1 MSRLQ
6 LNFVARANTGPLVT
20 SLQQV
25 RGAAQHAMAGVQTS
39 AIRVEAPLNRLNKQ
53 IQAGRLSWRQFGQ
66 TMRNSSRL
74 IAENN
79 ALLRAQARSF
89 IDASGN
95 AQVYLN
101 VVRGTAAGQATLNQ
115 RLALGVTAARAFGKQ
130 MLATGKNVQWAG
142 RQVMIGLSL
151 PLAMIG
157 ALAARGA
164 EEFDK
169 QMTRMVKVTNLSA
182 VGMRDAMG
190 EIVETYQVGSR
201 NMELAINSIERQA
214 DRLAGI
220 GAAMGF
226 MAGETTKL
234 AAEFSQMG
242 FAGVQL
248 DALTTSTLRLAR
260 VSGADLPDAMNLTRL
275 AAMAFGKKLGDGPGG
290 LTETFARLN
299 MIENRTSLSL
309 NEMAGAIPI
318 VAGVANNLNI
328 EIETLGGMLA
338 LMKDQG
344 IAAREGATSLRT
356 GLIRLVQDATDPAIK
371 AFEKLNINITELQEM
386 NRGNVF
392 GLITDLSHILF
403 DLRNSG
409 QEAAEKTELFIAA
422 IGKMVGTRAASR
434 FTSMLQGIGRD
445 VEMYTEVIN
454 GFEVTQFRFVEGVDK
469 AGDAFRALSPALMD
483 SNQAMKQFLFE
494 EQRVN
499 ESLAGTAEILRAEL
513 NLELRRLGRHI
524 LPIRNAIVGFARDVI
539 RAFNS
544 VSDRTRN
551 VVGAFLLVIGV
562 LGPVTMILGVM
573 LNALGQM
580 IQLFARM
587 LPGIKLTTAAIEAE
601 KKAFDRNTSAVF
613 SGTSAKQAMIQTNAA
628 LTTSAGAV
636 TSAVAAQAAAYGALT
651 AAMAGAMGR
660 SAAAAQF
667 GAPASGAVAVNRA
680 TAATRRARRVTQRD
694 PQGNI
699 VRDAQGNPVTAPI
712 QRPVASASSPTG
724 FRTPGGQIA
733 QDPGIHRGTKNALGE
748 SVLPAAMIASMTLP
762 QIMSVSAR
770 RRFNPTAG
778 MQGGHAEA
786 IRSMLTRDALM
797 GQMRG
802 ANAEQLMARST
813 NPLTGRATGMA
824 PIDAIRHHAVREATA
839 SFERDA
845 ARAAVAGKKAP
856 TIESF
861 MRGHFGRGAVDSATA
876 RAATEGVTAINP
888 RTGVKTTQFAAQ
900 PMALREMT
908 GMGQRLSDRTVLNLS
923 REQRTMLQNRFGVQT
938 GGRVELGRLERQV
951 SSSRGS
957 TSAFHARNMVEGM
970 VQSGEV
976 RATHAPVT
984 RQDMIAR
991 DRGTARRQTAAAVA
1005 DRSIANTPQAR
1016 AAFERQV
1023 TPLRS
1028 QPTVEGRAALARDT
1042 ARGGREALI
1051 GRRPAETAGQK
1062 GLVSGRNAALAAMMT
1077 PFTLMT
1083 KGIKLLSKTLFGI
1096 VPVFRLV
1103 SNILLGATV
1112 PAIAIF
1118 GKTLFAAVAGMTAL
1132 ISGFG
1137 KLTAGVLANAAGGAI
1152 SSGKRGFEAIRSR
1165 MVLDAVSPRT
1175 RLARDASGRF
1185 IPPPAPRAAPGAFVP
1200 TPLTTGGF
1208 AGRAGGAAGRAISG
1222 TGSLIGS
1229 TAMGIGSMFVPKSVR
1244 AAAGRIQQARQLPGG
1259 RQRGVGDLGRQAFRQ
1274 SGFGRGFRD
1283 ASDAAIFGR
1292 NLPAGTS
1299 MGPRGRQAAGAAR
1312 QNATVG
1318 QRVAAGAKGL
1328 KGGLMGMGGMKG
1340 SLAQFAL
1347 GSVGG
1352 AAATV
1357 AIPIVLTMFGA
1368 AIANPKQFMDGLK
1381 SMMGPAVETLK
1392 KTWDSLVQTFRRL
1405 RDTLSGGGDD
1415 ADGFGA
1421 KMSKWAGIITGV
1433 IGGAFINV
1441 LNVALGLVKGIVNV
1455 FNGIFQWLQGNG
1467 KGAAESFGMAWRS
1480 VWGSL
1485 LEGIANFFDMLRDI
1499 PIIGNLFGAVAD
1511 RARGF
1516 ADQVNNGLAAMELI
1530 PNAIAEVNAGL
1541 RQTRGLMEEN
1551 QKEIEDI
1558 EKIIEEL
1565 AEFDLVD
1572 PADIDRLTEMVTVT
1586 AEMSEVELQRREE
1599 NVDAVYDQLVAMEH
1613 LTDEQITQIGQLIM
1627 RRRAQSELDR
1637 LETQQ
1642 QELQLILQQAE
1653 NDGHE
1658 TIISSQLAQIRLA
1671 SIRAQIQNEL
1681 NKDVEDQNEELIQS
1695 LAREGA
1701 AIEDSNRQRVSA
1713 AGLAAEIAK
1722 TQEEIE
1728 ATEQRIAG
1736 ISDEVNRNI
1745 ANRKQSIEA
1754 NSQATAQEADDMER
1768 LADEAE
1774 RAKREIQAIRSAMGE
1789 VMGDITGV
1797 VNDMI
1802 RNQSNFVKDY
1812 FSDLEN
1818 GTKEYFDLFNSMFD
1832 DQTDIM
1838 LEEIERRAEH
1848 ELEMIDGV
1856 ADAAI
1861 EKIENEIEAENEL
1874 EKRREDFFRKE
1885 KARIDFLNSRRSGE
1899 IQIQEEILRGN
1910 LAQAAI
1916 LQVGQRATSQEFFS
1930 NIAQERESEL
1940 KDMRNEARQER
1951 MADIEFERET
1961 LRSQVEQESE
1971 QVRGEIERA
1980 RESARQQSLISS
1992 STADT
1997 LISDATRAA
2006 EAAVAVEEQRIE
2018 NYLREWQ
2025 RVTPATEEEF
2035 QQHTQRLQDFM
2046 TESGLRLQEEIN
2058 LINADLRG
2066 SLAEIDA
2073 DFTHSVNNQ
2082 SQDLGRMLENSRFTL
2097 QGIYEELKITTEDS
2111 LMAQL
2116 AMVDG
2121 FVNGLSGGFTSG
2133 LEMQRIFLNK
2143 FEREMRTGFD
2153 RARDIAIRVLAE
2165 ESKWEAAGERAA
2177 AAFMQGIGDIEAA
2190 IVERGT
2196 AGGRAGAS
2204 GANDPGF
2211 ATDNW
2216 DHLSIRGAIGRVDT
2230 PRRDPIADAR
2240 RESDRLANEERV
2252 AAASISTPDH
2262 LTSGSD
2268 LSPAQRA
2275 RAMGFADMG
2284 RFSGE
2289 TPDAMRERL
2298 AQESRRRASLLEP
2311 GRRDEQR
2318 FFGLSREMEV
2328 HPDFAGMAAREFPNL
2343 NIQAAPRGLQLRSS
2357 SGINLTRSL
2366 IDPFRRSIED
2376 FRQRQSGYTSYHTG
2390 GFVGDLKSDE
2400 VPAVLQKGE
2409 YVIRRSAVASL
2420 GTNFL
2425 DSINGANAMFDAPSS
2440 PRLSMTNQTPT
2451 NQSTETNYHLNFKI
2465 DGGNIDEHKL
2475 AQKVMFEIKKVER
2488 SSGGGRRVMS

>member
-1 MSRLQ
+1 MSKLQ

-115 RLALGVTAARAFGKQ
+115 RLRLGVTAARAFGKQ
-130 MLATGKNVQWAG
+130 MVATGKNVQWAG

-157 ALAARGA
+157 ALAAKGA

-182 VGMRDAMG
+182 VGVKNAMG
-190 EIVETYQVGSR
+190 EFVETFQVGSQQ
-201 NMELAINSIERQA
+201 MGLAIASIERQA

-220 GAAMGF
+220 GASMGF
-226 MAGETTKL
+226 MADQTAKL

-275 AAMAFGKKLGDGPGG
+275 AAMAFGKELGDGPGG

-318 VAGVANNLNI
+318 VAGVAKNLGI

-338 LMKDQG
+338 LMKDKG
-344 IAAREGATSLRT
+344 IDAREGATSLRT

-371 AFEKLNINITELQEM
+371 AFEKLNINIVELQEL

-392 GLITDLSHILF
+392 GLITNLSHLLY
-403 DLRNSG
+403 DLQNSG
-409 QEAAEKTELFIAA
+409 EGAAEKTELFIAA
-422 IGKMVGTRAASR
+422 IGKMVGTRAAAR
-434 FTSMLQGIGRD
+434 FTSMLEGLGRD

-454 GFEVTQFRFVEGVDK
+454 GFEVTQFRFVEGVDQ
-469 AGDAFRALSPALMD
+469 ASDAFRALNPALMD
-483 SNQAMKQFLFE
+483 SNAAMKQFLFE
-494 EQRVN
+494 EERVN
-499 ESLAGTAEILRAEL
+499 KSLAGTAEILRAEL

-524 LPIRNAIVGFARDVI
+524 LPIRNAMVAFARDVV

-544 VSDRTRN
+544 VSDRTRR
-551 VVGAFLLVIGV
+551 VVGAFLLLVGI
-562 LGPVTMILGVM
+562 LGPVTMVLGVM
-573 LNALGQM
+573 LNAFGQI

-587 LPGIKLTTAAIEAE
+587 LPGIKLTTAAMEAE
-601 KKAFDRNTSAVF
+601 KKAFDRNTTAVF
-613 SGTSAKQAMIQTNAA
+613 AGTSAKQAMIQTNAA

-636 TSAVAAQAAAYGALT
+636 TAAVSAQAAAYGALT

-680 TAATRRARRVTQRD
+680 TAATRRARLVTQRD
-694 PQGNI
+694 AQGNI
-699 VRDAQGNPVTAPI
+699 IRDAQGNPVTAPI
-712 QRPVASASSPTG
+712 QMPVRSATSPTG

-733 QDPGIHRGTKNALGE
+733 ADPGIHRGTRNALGE
-748 SVLPAAMIASMTLP
+748 AVLPAAMIASMTLP
-762 QIMSVSAR
+762 QIMSLPAR

-786 IRSMLTRDALM
+786 IRSMLTREALM

-802 ANAEQLMARST
+802 ANAEQLLARSVD
-813 NPLTGRATGMA
+813 PLTGRATGMA

-839 SFERDA
+839 SYEREA
-845 ARAAVAGKKAP
+845 ARAAVAGRKAP

-861 MRGHFGRGAVDSATA
+861 MRGYFGRGAVDSAVA

-908 GMGQRLSDRTVLNLS
+908 GMGQRLSDRTVVNLS
-923 REQRTMLQNRFGVQT
+923 REQRAMLQSRFGIQT
-938 GGRVELGRLERQV
+938 GGRVEIGRLERQV
-951 SSSRGS
+951 ASSRGS
-957 TSAFHARNMVEGM
+957 TSAFHARNMIESM
-970 VQSGEV
+970 VHSGEI

-984 RQDMIAR
+984 RQEMIAR
-991 DRGTARRQTAAAVA
+991 DRAMARRQVAAAVA
-1005 DRSIANTPQAR
+1005 DRRIADTPQAR

-1028 QPTVEGRAALARDT
+1028 QPTVEGRAERTRDA
-1042 ARGGREALI
+1042 ARGARESLI
-1051 GRRPAETAGQK
+1051 GRRPAETALQK
-1062 GLVSGRNAALAAMMT
+1062 GLVSGRNAALAAMMM
-1077 PFTLMT
+1077 PFALMG
-1083 KGIKLLSKTLFGI
+1083 KGIKLLTTTMFG
-1096 VPVFRLV
+1096 VLPAFRLV
-1103 SNILLGATV
+1103 SNVLIGSTV
-1112 PAIAIF
+1112 PAILVF
-1118 GKTLFAAVAGMTAL
+1118 GKVLLAAAAGMIAL
-1132 ISGFG
+1132 TSGV
-1137 KLTAGVLANAAGGAI
+1137 KNLAAGILGNIAGRAMNIGARARSIAPIFSKSARAQHKKVSQLYAAQGRVAPSRLAN
-1152 SSGKRGFEAIRSR
+1152 
-1165 MVLDAVSPRT
+1165 V
-1175 RLARDASGRF
+1175 
-1185 IPPPAPRAAPGAFVP
+1185 APTPAFVP
-1200 TPLTTGGF
+1200 TPLTTGSF
-1208 AGRAGGAAGRAISG
+1208 AKQAARATGIHLSRAGSI
-1222 TGSLIGS
+1222 IGN
-1229 TAMGIGSMFVPKSVR
+1229 TAMGIGSMLLPKSVK
-1244 AAAGRIQQARQLPGG
+1244 AMAGRVQQARALPGG
-1259 RQRGVGDLGRQAFRQ
+1259 RQRSIGDVGRQAFRQ

-1283 ASDAAIFGR
+1283 ASDAAILGR
-1292 NLPAGTS
+1292 NLPPGTS
-1299 MGPRGRQAAGAAR
+1299 MGRAGRKAAASAR
-1312 QNATVG
+1312 QNATIG
-1318 QRVAAGAKGL
+1318 QRALAGAKGL
-1328 KGGLMGMGGMKG
+1328 RGGLMGMGGLKG

-1368 AIANPKQFMDGLK
+1368 AIANPKQFMEGLK
-1381 SMMGPAVETLK
+1381 TMMGPAVETLK
-1392 KTWDSLVQTFRRL
+1392 KTWDGLVQTFRRL
-1405 RDTLSGGGDD
+1405 RETLSGAGGD

-1433 IGGAFINV
+1433 IGGVLVNV
-1441 LNVALGLVKGIVNV
+1441 LNVALGLVRGIVNV
-1455 FNGIFQWLQGNG
+1455 FNGIFQWLQGDG
-1467 KGAAESFGMAWRS
+1467 AGAAESFGMAWRS
-1480 VWGSL
+1480 VWSSI
-1485 LEGIANFFDMLRDI
+1485 LEGLANLFDMFRDI
-1499 PIIGNLFGAVAD
+1499 PVIGGLFGAVAD
-1511 RARGF
+1511 RARGW
-1516 ADQVNNGLAAMELI
+1516 AEQTNNTLTAMELI
-1530 PNAIAEVNAGL
+1530 PNAIAEVNRGL

-1558 EKIIEEL
+1558 EGIIADL
-1565 AEFDLVD
+1565 AEFELVD
-1572 PADIDRLTEMVTVT
+1572 PAEIQRLTEMVTVT
-1586 AEMSEVELQRREE
+1586 AEMADWELAARQE
-1599 NVDAVYDQLVAMEH
+1599 NVARVYDHLVAMEH

-1627 RRRAQSELDR
+1627 RKRAQSELAR
-1637 LETQQ
+1637 LEQQQ

-1658 TIISSQLAQIRLA
+1658 EIISSQLAQLRLTTV
-1671 SIRAQIQNEL
+1671 RAQMQNEL
-1681 NKDVEDQNEELIQS
+1681 NKAVEDQNKELLDS
-1695 LAREGA
+1695 LARE
-1701 AIEDSNRQRVSA
+1701 AIAIQNSNVQRVSR
-1713 AGLAAEIAK
+1713 AGLDAQIAQ
-1722 TQEEIE
+1722 TQEDIE
-1728 ATEQRIAG
+1728 ATEKRISG
-1736 ISDEVNRNI
+1736 ITNEVNRNI
-1745 ANRKQSIEA
+1745 ANRKQAIQA
-1754 NSQATAQEADDMER
+1754 NSQATAEQADEMER
-1768 LADEAE
+1768 LADAAE

-1797 VNDMI
+1797 VGDMV
-1802 RNQSNFVKDY
+1802 RNQSNFIKDY

-1818 GTKEYFDLFNSMFD
+1818 GAKDYFDLFNAMFD
-1832 DQTDIM
+1832 DQTEIM
-1838 LEEIERRAEH
+1838 LEEIERRADL

-1874 EKRREDFFRKE
+1874 ERRRQEFFRRE
-1885 KARIDFLNSRRSGE
+1885 KARIDFLTSRRAGE

-1916 LQVGQRATSQEFFS
+1916 LQVQQRALSQDFFS
-1930 NIAQERESEL
+1930 NIAQEREEEL
-1940 KDMRNEARQER
+1940 KEMRNQARQER
-1951 MADIEFERET
+1951 IADIQFERDV
-1961 LRSQVEQESE
+1961 LRGQVEEEAEAMRNQIQMAKQFASE
-1971 QVRGEIERA
+1971 QSSV
-1980 RESARQQSLISS
+1980 SS
-1992 STADT
+1992 STAAT
-1997 LISDATRAA
+1997 LIADAKRAS
-2006 EAAVAVEEQRIE
+2006 EAAIAVEEQRIQ

-2035 QQHTQRLQDFM
+2035 QQHTQKLQNFM

-2058 LINADLRG
+2058 LINADLRN

-2073 DFTHSVNNQ
+2073 DFTQSVNNQ

-2097 QGIYEELKITTEDS
+2097 QGIYKEVKITTENS

-2116 AMVDG
+2116 AMVEG
-2121 FVNGLSGGFTSG
+2121 FVSGLSGGFTSG
-2133 LEMQRIFLNK
+2133 LEMQRLFLNK
-2143 FEREMRTGFD
+2143 FERALSTGFQ
-2153 RARDIAIRVLAE
+2153 RARDIAIRVLQE
-2165 ESKWEAAGERAA
+2165 EDKWEAAGERAA
-2177 AAFMQGIGDIEAA
+2177 EAFLRGIRRIEAEIA
-2190 IVERGT
+2190 RIG
-2196 AGGRAGAS
+2196 S
-2204 GANDPGF
+2204 GA
-2211 ATDNW
+2211 
-2216 DHLSIRGAIGRVDT
+2216 GRVEASMSGT
-2230 PRRDPIADAR
+2230 LPRGVQWEQGGLPYGYNPDMFRSTGGIRPILPIADVDAHIDAVRAQQGREDAER
-2240 RESDRLANEERV
+2240 RNPPTPVEEF
-2252 AAASISTPDH
+2252 
-2262 LTSGSD
+2262 D
-2268 LSPAQRA
+2268 LSPAQMAAA
-2275 RAMGFADMG
+2275 RGMVDMG
-2284 RFSGE
+2284 RFAHE
-2289 TPDAMRERL
+2289 TPSAMRARL
-2298 AQESRRRASLLEP
+2298 ANIPQGSTASH
-2311 GRRDEQR
+2311 
-2318 FFGLSREMEV
+2318 EV
-2328 HPDFAGMAAREFPNL
+2328 HPYLVGFARAEFPHL
-2343 NIQAAPRGLQLRSS
+2343 NIAAAPRGAQLRDT
-2357 SGINLTRSL
+2357 GGVNLTRSL
-2366 IDPFRRSIED
+2366 IDPVRAFLQDIRT
-2376 FRQRQSGYTSYHTG
+2376 RQAGYTSYHTG
-2390 GFVGDLKSDE
+2390 GFVGGLKSDE

-2409 YVIRRSAVASL
+2409 YVIRRSAVAAL

-2425 DSINGANAMFDAPSS
+2425 DSINGVNAMFSAPAS
-2440 PRLSMTNQTPT
+2440 PRLSMANRPPS
-2451 NQSTETNYHLNFKI
+2451 NQSVETNYHLNFNI
-2465 DGGNIDEHKL
+2465 DGGNIDEQRL

>member
-1 MSRLQ
+1 
-6 LNFVARANTGPLVT
+6 
-20 SLQQV
+20 
-25 RGAAQHAMAGVQTS
+25 MAGVQTS

-101 VVRGTAAGQATLNQ
+101 VVRGAAAGQATLNQ
-115 RLALGVTAARAFGKQ
+115 RLRLGVTAARAFGKQ
-130 MLATGKNVQWAG
+130 MVATGKNVQWAG

-182 VGMRDAMG
+182 VGVTNAMG
-190 EIVETYQVGSR
+190 EFVETFQVGSEE
-201 NMELAINSIERQA
+201 MGLAIDSIERQA

-220 GAAMGF
+220 GASMGF
-226 MAGETTKL
+226 MANETAKL

-248 DALTTSTLRLAR
+248 DALTTTTLRLAR

-275 AAMAFGKKLGDGPGG
+275 AAMAFGKQLGDGPGG

-318 VAGVANNLNI
+318 VAGVAKNLNI

-338 LMKDQG
+338 LMKDKG

-356 GLIRLVQDATDPAIK
+356 GLIRLVQDATDPAIA

-392 GLITDLSHILF
+392 GLITDLSHLLH
-403 DLRNSG
+403 DLQNSG

-422 IGKMVGTRAASR
+422 IGKMVGTRAAAR
-434 FTSMLQGIGRD
+434 FTSMLEGIGRD
-445 VEMYTEVIN
+445 VEMYTEVVN
-454 GFEVTQFRFVEGVDK
+454 GFEVTQFRFIEGVDQ

-483 SNQAMKQFLFE
+483 SNAAMRQFLFE
-494 EQRVN
+494 EERVN
-499 ESLAGTAEILRAEL
+499 TSLAGTAEILRAEL

-524 LPIRNAIVGFARDVI
+524 LPIRNAMVGFARDVV

-544 VSDRTRN
+544 VSERTRR
-551 VVGAFLLVIGV
+551 VVGSFLLLVGI

-573 LNALGQM
+573 LNAFGQV

-587 LPGIKLTTAAIEAE
+587 LPGIKLTTAAMEAE
-601 KKAFDRNTSAVF
+601 RKAFDRNTTAVF
-613 SGTSAKQAMIQTNAA
+613 SGTTAKQAMIQTNAA
-628 LTTSAGAV
+628 LTTSAATVTAAV
-636 TSAVAAQAAAYGALT
+636 SAQAAAYGALT

-680 TAATRRARRVTQRD
+680 TAATRRPVRVTQRD
-694 PQGNI
+694 AQGNI
-699 VRDAQGNPVTAPI
+699 IRDAQGNPVTAPI
-712 QRPVASASSPTG
+712 QMPVRSATSPTG
-724 FRTPGGQIA
+724 FRTPGGQFA
-733 QDPGIHRGTKNALGE
+733 ADPGIHRGTRNALGE
-748 SVLPAAMIASMTLP
+748 AVLPAAMIASMTLP
-762 QIMSVSAR
+762 QIMALPAR

-786 IRSMLTRDALM
+786 IRSMLTREALM

-802 ANAEQLMARST
+802 ANAEQLLARSVD
-813 NPLTGRATGMA
+813 PLTGRATGMA

-839 SFERDA
+839 SYEREA
-845 ARAAVAGKKAP
+845 ARAAVAGRKAP

-861 MRGHFGRGAVDSATA
+861 MRGHFGRGAVDSAVA

-908 GMGQRLSDRTVLNLS
+908 GMGQRLSDRTIVNLS
-923 REQRTMLQNRFGVQT
+923 REQRTMLQSRFGVQT
-938 GGRVELGRLERQV
+938 GGRVEIGRLERQV
-951 SSSRGS
+951 ASSRGS
-957 TSAFHARNMVEGM
+957 TSAFHARNMIESM
-970 VQSGEV
+970 VHSGEV

-984 RQDMIAR
+984 RQDIVAR
-991 DRGTARRQTAAAVA
+991 DRAMARRQLAAAVA
-1005 DRSIANTPQAR
+1005 ARSVADTPQAR
-1016 AAFERQV
+1016 AAFLREA
-1023 TPLRS
+1023 TPMRS
-1028 QPTVEGRAALARDT
+1028 RDTVEGRAARTRDT
-1042 ARGGREALI
+1042 ARGAREALI

-1062 GLVSGRNAALAAMMT
+1062 GLAAGRNAALNAMMM
-1077 PFTLMT
+1077 PLIFMD
-1083 KGIKLLSKTLFGI
+1083 KGLKLLVRTLFGV

-1103 SNILLGATV
+1103 SNILLGTTV
-1112 PAIAIF
+1112 PAIQIF

-1132 ISGFG
+1132 ISGMG
-1137 KLTAGVLANAAGGAI
+1137 KLTAGILANVAGRAMNMGR
-1152 SSGKRGFEAIRSR
+1152 RGFEAVRSR

-1185 IPPPAPRAAPGAFVP
+1185 ISPPAPRAAPGGFVA
-1200 TPLTTGGF
+1200 TPLTTGRF
-1208 AGRAGGAAGRAISG
+1208 SGRAGGAAGRAIAG
-1222 TGSLIGS
+1222 AGSLIGS
-1229 TAMGIGSMFVPKSVR
+1229 TAMGIGSMFIPRSVR

-1259 RQRGVGDLGRQAFRQ
+1259 RQRSTLDVGRQAFRQ

-1283 ASDAAIFGR
+1283 ASDAAILGR
-1292 NLPAGTS
+1292 NLPPGTS
-1299 MGPRGRQAAGAAR
+1299 MGPRGRQAAQAAR
-1312 QNATVG
+1312 ERAGLG
-1318 QRVAAGAKGL
+1318 QRMAAGAKGL
-1328 KGGLMGMGGMKG
+1328 RGGLMGMGGMKG

-1352 AAATV
+1352 AAATL

-1368 AIANPKQFMDGLK
+1368 AIANPKQFMDALK
-1381 SMMGPAVETLK
+1381 TMMGPAVETLK
-1392 KTWDSLVQTFRRL
+1392 RTWDGLVQTFRRL
-1405 RDTLSGGGDD
+1405 RETLSGGGDD
-1415 ADGFGA
+1415 ADSFGA

-1433 IGGAFINV
+1433 IGGFLVNV
-1441 LNVALGLVKGIVNV
+1441 LNVALGLVRGIVNV
-1455 FNGIFQWLQGNG
+1455 FNGIFQWLQGDG
-1467 KGAAESFGMAWRS
+1467 AGAAESFGMAWRS

-1499 PIIGNLFGAVAD
+1499 PIIGKLFGAVAD
-1511 RARGF
+1511 RARGW
-1516 ADQVNNGLAAMELI
+1516 AEETNNALAAMELI
-1530 PNAIAEVNAGL
+1530 PNAIAEVNRGL

-1558 EKIIEEL
+1558 EKIVSDL

-1572 PADIDRLTEMVTVT
+1572 PAEIDRLTEMVTVT
-1586 AEMSEVELQRREE
+1586 AEMAEWEVDQRER
-1599 NVDAVYDQLVAMEH
+1599 NVAAVYDQLVAMEH

-1627 RRRAQSELDR
+1627 RRRAQSELAR
-1637 LETQQ
+1637 LENQQ

-1658 TIISSQLAQIRLA
+1658 EIISSQLAQLRLTTV
-1671 SIRAQIQNEL
+1671 RAQMQNEL
-1681 NKDVEDQNEELIQS
+1681 NKAVEDQNTELINS
-1695 LAREGA
+1695 LAREA
-1701 AIEDSNRQRVSA
+1701 AEIESTNRQRVSR
-1713 AGLAAEIAK
+1713 AGLDAQIAQ

-1728 ATEQRIAG
+1728 ATEARIAG
-1736 ISDEVNRNI
+1736 ITDEVNRNI
-1745 ANRKQSIEA
+1745 ANRKQAIEA
-1754 NSQATAQEADDMER
+1754 NSQATQEQADEMER

-1797 VNDMI
+1797 VSDMI
-1802 RNQSNFVKDY
+1802 RNQSNFIKDY

-1818 GTKEYFDLFNSMFD
+1818 GAKDYFDAFNAMFD

-1838 LEEIERRAEH
+1838 LEEIERRAEL

-1861 EKIENEIEAENEL
+1861 EKIQSEIDAENEL
-1874 EKRREDFFRKE
+1874 ERRRQEFFRRE
-1885 KARIDFLNSRRSGE
+1885 KARIDFLTSRRAGE

-1916 LQVGQRATSQEFFS
+1916 LQVEQRAASQDFFS
-1930 NIAQERESEL
+1930 GIAQEREEEL
-1940 KDMRNEARQER
+1940 KEMRNEARQER
-1951 MADIEFERET
+1951 MADIEFERDV
-1961 LRSQVEQESE
+1961 LRNQVEEEAEAMRNQIEMAKQFAAE
-1971 QVRGEIERA
+1971 Q
-1980 RESARQQSLISS
+1980 SSTSS

-1997 LISDATRAA
+1997 LIADAKRAA
-2006 EAAVAVEEQRIE
+2006 EAAIAVEEQRIE

-2058 LINADLRG
+2058 LINADLRN

-2073 DFTHSVNNQ
+2073 DFTQSVNNQ
-2082 SQDLGRMLENSRFTL
+2082 SQNLGRMLENSRFTL
-2097 QGIYEELKITTEDS
+2097 QGIYEAVKITTENS
-2111 LMAQL
+2111 LTAQL
-2116 AMVDG
+2116 AMVEG
-2121 FVNGLSGGFTSG
+2121 FVDGLSGGFTSG
-2133 LEMQRIFLNK
+2133 LEMQRLFLNK
-2143 FEREMRTGFD
+2143 FEREMRTGFAI
-2153 RARDIAIRVLAE
+2153 ARDIALRVLAE
-2165 ESKWEAAGERAA
+2165 EDKWEAAGERAA
-2177 AAFMQGIGDIEAA
+2177 AAFLKGIKKIEDEIARIGSAA
-2190 IVERGT
+2190 GV
-2196 AGGRAGAS
+2196 AGAS
-2204 GANDPGF
+2204 AGITLPRGVQWQQGGLPLHFNPDRWPETRG
-2211 ATDNW
+2211 
-2216 DHLSIRGAIGRVDT
+2216 IRPSSDWSPVDAQGRT
-2230 PRRDPIADAR
+2230 APEIERD
-2240 RESDRLANEERV
+2240 
-2252 AAASISTPDH
+2252 AAAAIARDEAAQRAAATIST
-2262 LTSGSD
+2262 SESN

-2275 RAMGFADMG
+2275 ANIGFVDMG
-2284 RFSGE
+2284 RFAGE
-2289 TPDAMRERL
+2289 TPEAMRARL
-2298 AQESRRRASLLEP
+2298 ELARRQGTP
-2311 GRRDEQR
+2311 GRE
-2318 FFGLSREMEV
+2318 FEV
-2328 HPDFAGMAAREFPNL
+2328 HPDFLAMAQREFPTL
-2343 NIQAAPRGLQLRSS
+2343 NIVAAPRGAQLRNA
-2357 SGINLTRSL
+2357 GGPNLTRSL
-2366 IDPFRRSIED
+2366 IDPVRAVLQDIRA
-2376 FRQRQSGYTSYHTG
+2376 RQAGYTSYHTG

-2420 GTNFL
+2420 GTDFL
-2425 DSINGANAMFDAPSS
+2425 DSINGANAMFSAPAN
-2440 PRLSMTNQTPT
+2440 PRLSMTDPTPS
-2451 NQSTETNYHLNFKI
+2451 NQSVETNYHLNFKI
-2465 DGGNIDEHKL
+2465 DGGNIDEQKL